1 MHRLDSKTVL
11 VPGQAPASAER
22 PRTSSPA
29 REPPSCYW
37 TPGTRTR
44 RNRHRAR
51 RVEQVGASYLWA
63 GHPAIAG
70 GSVHHVHA
78 VSSVPPRLPRRA
90 AGDRGTVWLLH
101 VLLHA

>member
-51 RVEQVGASYLWA
+51 RIEQVGASYLWA
-63 GHPAIAG
+63 RHPATAG
-70 GSVHHVHA
+70 GNVHHVHA
-78 VSSVPPRLPRRA
+78 VSSRVPCLPRLA
-90 AGDRGTVWLLH
+90 AKPHETVLLLH